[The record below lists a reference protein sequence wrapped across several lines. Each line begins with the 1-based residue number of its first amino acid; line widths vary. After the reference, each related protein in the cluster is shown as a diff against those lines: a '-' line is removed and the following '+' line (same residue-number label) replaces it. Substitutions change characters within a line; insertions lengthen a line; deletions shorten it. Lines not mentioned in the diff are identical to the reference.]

1 MTNIAEKLWTKNF
14 IILSLLNFLLTLIS
28 LMLNTT
34 IVLYAVEIFKA
45 SPSIGGLV
53 SGVFIIGT
61 LVSRLFI
68 GSLVNSNN
76 SKKILSIGLILCAL
90 GTSLYFIKNGIIF
103 LILTRF
109 LHGITLGISST
120 VVGTIIAMIIPKSRK
135 GEGISYFSLS
145 TALATALGPFIG
157 LSLSQNAGFSTI
169 FVFCLIASIVNCIIS
184 LFFDNSRL
192 IMSESKNN
200 KKEFKIDNFL
210 EVKALPI
217 SLIMFISSLCFSSVL
232 SYINLFAID
241 NHLESTSSLYF
252 VVYAIAVLFSRP
264 ITGKILDKKGANYII
279 YPAFILF
286 SLSLILLSNTHS
298 GTALLLSGALLG
310 LGFGNLQSCIQAI
323 TINLADENRVGI
335 ATATFLI
342 AFESGTGFGPS
353 ILGLLIPLVG
363 YNGMYFSL
371 GIIILLTIIL
381 YHILHGKKIK
391 LKH

>member
-1 MTNIAEKLWTKNF
+1 MTNTKEKLWTKNF
-14 IILSLLNFLLTLIS
+14 IILSLLNFLLTLIFF
-28 LMLNTT
+28 MLNTT

-68 GSLVNSNN
+68 ANLINAKN
-76 SKKILSIGLILCAL
+76 SKKILSLGLILFTLC
-90 GTSLYFIKNGIIF
+90 TSLYFIKNGIIF

-120 VVGTIIAMIIPKSRK
+120 VIGTIIAIIIPKSRK

-157 LSLSQNAGFSTI
+157 LSLSQNAGFKTI
-169 FVFCLIASIVNCIIS
+169 FVFCLIVSIVNCITS
-184 LFFDNSRL
+184 LFFNNSKL
-192 IMSESKNN
+192 NMSKPKED
-200 KKEFKIDNFL
+200 KKEFKISNFI
-210 EVKALPI
+210 EIKALPI
-217 SLIMFISSLCFSSVL
+217 SLIMLISSLCFSSIL

-241 NHLESTSSLYF
+241 NHLESAASLF
-252 VVYAIAVLFSRP
+252 FIVYAIAVLFSRP
-264 ITGKILDKKGANYII
+264 LSGKLLDKKGANYIV
-279 YPAFILF
+279 YPALILF
-286 SLSLILLSNTHS
+286 SLSLIILSNTHS
-298 GTALLLSGALLG
+298 GITLLLSSALLG

-323 TINLADENRVGI
+323 TINLSDKERVGI

-353 ILGLLIPLVG
+353 ILGLLIPLAG
-363 YNGMYFSL
+363 YKGMYFSL
-371 GIIILLTIIL
+371 GVVVLLTIIL

-391 LKH
+391 

>member
-1 MTNIAEKLWTKNF
+1 MTNTKEKLWTKNF
-14 IILSLLNFLLTLIS
+14 IILSLLNFLLTLIFF
-28 LMLNTT
+28 MLNTT

-68 GSLVNSNN
+68 ANLINAKN
-76 SKKILSIGLILCAL
+76 SKKILSLGLILFTLC
-90 GTSLYFIKNGIIF
+90 TSLYFIKNGIIF

-120 VVGTIIAMIIPKSRK
+120 VIGTIIAIIIPKSRK

-157 LSLSQNAGFSTI
+157 LSLSQNAGFKTI
-169 FVFCLIASIVNCIIS
+169 FVFCLIVSIVNCITS
-184 LFFDNSRL
+184 LFFNNSKL
-192 IMSESKNN
+192 NMSKPKED
-200 KKEFKIDNFL
+200 KKEFKISNFI
-210 EVKALPI
+210 EIKALPI
-217 SLIMFISSLCFSSVL
+217 SLIMLISSLCFSSIL

-241 NHLESTSSLYF
+241 NHLESAASLF
-252 VVYAIAVLFSRP
+252 FIVYAIAVLFSRP
-264 ITGKILDKKGANYII
+264 LSGKLLDKKGANYIV
-279 YPAFILF
+279 YPALILF
-286 SLSLILLSNTHS
+286 SLSLIILSNTHS
-298 GTALLLSGALLG
+298 GITLLLSSVLLG

-323 TINLADENRVGI
+323 TINLSDEERVGI

-353 ILGLLIPLVG
+353 ILGLLIPLAG
-363 YNGMYFSL
+363 YKGMYFSL
-371 GIIILLTIIL
+371 GVVVLLTIIL

-391 LKH
+391 

>member
-1 MTNIAEKLWTKNF
+1 MTNITEKLWTKNF
-14 IILSLLNFLLTLIS
+14 IILSLLNFLLTLIFF
-28 LMLNTT
+28 MLNTT
-34 IVLYAVEIFKA
+34 IVLYAVETFKA

-53 SGVFIIGT
+53 SGAFIIGT

-68 GSLVNSNN
+68 GNLINAKN
-76 SKKILSIGLILCAL
+76 SKKILLIGLILFTL

-120 VVGTIIAMIIPKSRK
+120 VIGAIIAIIIPKSKK

-157 LSLSQNAGFSTI
+157 LSLSQNAGFTTI
-169 FVFCLIASIVNCIIS
+169 FVFCLIVSIVICITS
-184 LFFDNSRL
+184 LFFNNSKL
-192 IMSESKNN
+192 IMSDSKDN
-200 KKEFKIDNFL
+200 KKEFRISNFI
-210 EVKALPI
+210 EIKALPI

-241 NHLESTSSLYF
+241 NHLESAASLF
-252 VVYAIAVLFSRP
+252 FIVYAIAVLFSRP
-264 ITGKILDKKGANYII
+264 LSGKLLDKKGANYIV
-279 YPAFILF
+279 YPALILF

-298 GTALLLSGALLG
+298 GIVLLLSSALLG

-323 TINLADENRVGI
+323 TINLADEDRVGI

-371 GIIILLTIIL
+371 GIVVLLTIIL

-391 LKH
+391 

>member
-1 MTNIAEKLWTKNF
+1 MTNITEKLWTKNF
-14 IILSLLNFLLTLIS
+14 IILSLLNFLLTLIFF
-28 LMLNTT
+28 MLNTT
-34 IVLYAVEIFKA
+34 IVLYAVETFKA

-53 SGVFIIGT
+53 SGAFIIGT

-68 GSLVNSNN
+68 GNLINAKN
-76 SKKILSIGLILCAL
+76 SKKILLIGLILFTL

-120 VVGTIIAMIIPKSRK
+120 VIGAIIAIIIPKSKK

-157 LSLSQNAGFSTI
+157 LSLSQNAGFTTI
-169 FVFCLIASIVNCIIS
+169 FVFCLIVSIVICITS
-184 LFFDNSRL
+184 LFFNNSKL

-200 KKEFKIDNFL
+200 KKEFRISNFI
-210 EVKALPI
+210 EIKALPI

-241 NHLESTSSLYF
+241 NNLENIASLF
-252 VVYAIAVLFSRP
+252 FIVYAIAVFFSRP
-264 ITGKILDKKGANYII
+264 LTGKILDKKGANYIV
-279 YPAFILF
+279 YPALILF

-298 GTALLLSGALLG
+298 GIVLLLSSALLG
-310 LGFGNLQSCIQAI
+310 LGFGNLQSCIQTI

-342 AFESGTGFGPS
+342 AFEAGTGFGPS

-363 YNGMYFSL
+363 YN
-371 GIIILLTIIL
+371 
-381 YHILHGKKIK
+381 
-391 LKH
+391 

>member
-1 MTNIAEKLWTKNF
+1 MTNTKEKLWTKNF
-14 IILSLLNFLLTLIS
+14 IILSLLNFLLTLIFF
-28 LMLNTT
+28 MLNTT

-68 GSLVNSNN
+68 ANLINAKN
-76 SKKILSIGLILCAL
+76 SKKILSLGLILFTLC
-90 GTSLYFIKNGIIF
+90 TSLYFIKNGIIF

-120 VVGTIIAMIIPKSRK
+120 VIGTIIAIIIPKSRK

-157 LSLSQNAGFSTI
+157 LSLSQNAGFKTI
-169 FVFCLIASIVNCIIS
+169 FVFCLIVSIVNCITS
-184 LFFDNSRL
+184 LFFNNSKL
-192 IMSESKNN
+192 NMSKPKED
-200 KKEFKIDNFL
+200 KKEFKISNFI
-210 EVKALPI
+210 EIKALPI
-217 SLIMFISSLCFSSVL
+217 SLIMLISSLCFSSIL

-241 NHLESTSSLYF
+241 NHLESAASLF
-252 VVYAIAVLFSRP
+252 FIVYAIAVLFSRP
-264 ITGKILDKKGANYII
+264 LSGKLLDKKGANYIV
-279 YPAFILF
+279 YPALILF
-286 SLSLILLSNTHS
+286 SLSLIILSNTHS
-298 GTALLLSGALLG
+298 GITLLLSSALLG

-323 TINLADENRVGI
+323 TINLSDEERVGI

-353 ILGLLIPLVG
+353 ILGLLIPLAG
-363 YNGMYFSL
+363 YKGMYFSL
-371 GIIILLTIIL
+371 GVVVLLTIIL

-391 LKH
+391 

>member
-1 MTNIAEKLWTKNF
+1 MTNTKEKLWTKNF
-14 IILSLLNFLLTLIS
+14 IILSLLNFLLTLIFF
-28 LMLNTT
+28 MLNTT

-68 GSLVNSNN
+68 ANLINAKN
-76 SKKILSIGLILCAL
+76 SKKILSLGLILFTLC
-90 GTSLYFIKNGIIF
+90 TSLYFIKNGIIF

-120 VVGTIIAMIIPKSRK
+120 VIGTIIAIIIPKSRK

-145 TALATALGPFIG
+145 TTLATALGPFIG
-157 LSLSQNAGFSTI
+157 LSLSQNAGFKTI
-169 FVFCLIASIVNCIIS
+169 FVFCLIVSIVNCITS
-184 LFFDNSRL
+184 LFFNNSKL
-192 IMSESKNN
+192 NMSKPKED
-200 KKEFKIDNFL
+200 KKEFKISNFI
-210 EVKALPI
+210 EIKALPI
-217 SLIMFISSLCFSSVL
+217 SLIMLISSLCFSSIL

-241 NHLESTSSLYF
+241 NHLESAASLF
-252 VVYAIAVLFSRP
+252 FIVYAIAVLFSRP
-264 ITGKILDKKGANYII
+264 LSGKLLDKKGANYIV
-279 YPAFILF
+279 YPALILF
-286 SLSLILLSNTHS
+286 SLSLIILSNTHS
-298 GTALLLSGALLG
+298 GITLLLSSALLG

-323 TINLADENRVGI
+323 TINLSDEERVGI

-353 ILGLLIPLVG
+353 ILGLLIPLAG
-363 YNGMYFSL
+363 YKGMYFSL
-371 GIIILLTIIL
+371 GVVVLLTIIL

-391 LKH
+391 

>member
-1 MTNIAEKLWTKNF
+1 MTNTKEKLWTKNF
-14 IILSLLNFLLTLIS
+14 IILSLLNFLLTLIFF
-28 LMLNTT
+28 MLNTT
-34 IVLYAVEIFKA
+34 IVLYAVEIFKE

-68 GSLVNSNN
+68 ANLINAKN
-76 SKKILSIGLILCAL
+76 SKKILSLGLILFTLC
-90 GTSLYFIKNGIIF
+90 TSLYFIKNGIIF

-120 VVGTIIAMIIPKSRK
+120 VIGTIIAIIIPKSRK

-157 LSLSQNAGFSTI
+157 LSLSQNAGFKTI
-169 FVFCLIASIVNCIIS
+169 FVFCLIVSIVNCITS
-184 LFFDNSRL
+184 LFFNNSKL
-192 IMSESKNN
+192 NMSKPKED
-200 KKEFKIDNFL
+200 KKEFKISNFI
-210 EVKALPI
+210 EIKALPI
-217 SLIMFISSLCFSSVL
+217 SLIMLISSLCFSSIL

-241 NHLESTSSLYF
+241 NHLESAASLF
-252 VVYAIAVLFSRP
+252 FIVYAIAVLFSRP
-264 ITGKILDKKGANYII
+264 LSGKLLDKKGANYIV
-279 YPAFILF
+279 YPALILF
-286 SLSLILLSNTHS
+286 SLSLIILSNTHS
-298 GTALLLSGALLG
+298 GITLLLSSALLG

-323 TINLADENRVGI
+323 TINLSDEERVGI

-353 ILGLLIPLVG
+353 ILGLLIPLAG
-363 YNGMYFSL
+363 YKGMYFSL
-371 GIIILLTIIL
+371 GVVVLLTIIL

-391 LKH
+391 

>member
-1 MTNIAEKLWTKNF
+1 MTNTKEKLWTKNF
-14 IILSLLNFLLTLIS
+14 IILSLLNFLLTLIFF
-28 LMLNTT
+28 MLNTT

-68 GSLVNSNN
+68 ANLINAKN
-76 SKKILSIGLILCAL
+76 SKKILSLGLILFTLC
-90 GTSLYFIKNGIIF
+90 TSLYFIKNGIIF

-120 VVGTIIAMIIPKSRK
+120 VIGTIIAIIIPKSRK

-157 LSLSQNAGFSTI
+157 LSLSQNAGFKTI
-169 FVFCLIASIVNCIIS
+169 FVFCLIVSIVNCITS
-184 LFFDNSRL
+184 LFFNNSKL
-192 IMSESKNN
+192 NMSKPKED
-200 KKEFKIDNFL
+200 KKEFKISNFI
-210 EVKALPI
+210 EIKALPI
-217 SLIMFISSLCFSSVL
+217 SLIMLISSLCFSSIL

-241 NHLESTSSLYF
+241 NHLESAASLF
-252 VVYAIAVLFSRP
+252 FIVYAIAVLFSRP
-264 ITGKILDKKGANYII
+264 LSGKLLDKKGANYIV
-279 YPAFILF
+279 YPALILF
-286 SLSLILLSNTHS
+286 SLSLIILRNTHS
-298 GTALLLSGALLG
+298 GITLLLSSALLG

-323 TINLADENRVGI
+323 TINLSDEERVGI

-353 ILGLLIPLVG
+353 ILGLLIPLAG
-363 YNGMYFSL
+363 YKGMYFSL
-371 GIIILLTIIL
+371 GVVVLLTIIL

-391 LKH
+391 